1 MILKSRARSLKTIGA
16 LTATLLIGG
25 GFAVQPAAAGEN
37 DILPGGP
44 QVHQPSPG
52 TSTDQFIIGLKDN
65 TVQAAQARAAVE
77 NASDKVASRL
87 GMAAKAVRE
96 IATGGH
102 VVKLDE
108 ALSPTDAEKFAQS
121 LRQDPNVA
129 YAEPDAV
136 MQIAAAPNDSYFN
149 EQWDL
154 WESQGGIGTTG
165 AWDYTRGEGI
175 VVAVVDTGITRHPDL
190 DANVLPGY
198 DMIAT
203 AMDGRDGD
211 GRDPDPTDMGDW
223 APAGEC
229 AVGSRAEDSSWH
241 GTHVAGTIA
250 AVGNNNRGIS
260 GVAPAAKIL
269 PVRAMTFCG
278 GYTSDIADSII
289 WAAGGVVSGVPVN
302 PNPAKVV
309 NLSLGG
315 VMACS
320 ATYQN
325 AINFAHNAG
334 AVVVVAAGNS
344 DQSAADVSP
353 ANCQNVVAVAASTRT
368 GARAD
373 YSNYGNTVDVT
384 APGGDMTTSALNGI
398 LSTFNSG
405 TTTQADP
412 GYAFA
417 EGTSMAAPHVSGVAA
432 LLFSAE
438 GGSLTPSALEQQLK
452 DTARPLTGGC
462 PAGCGAGLV
471 DATAALI
478 AYGGNLPVA
487 PAPVVFRDVDGT
499 SKDTFQVPA
508 VKGVEYLV
516 GGVVV
521 DAGTYPATGTVTV
534 TARAARDY
542 VLATGAT
549 AKWTYTFKSTR
560 IKITDFNGDGK
571 SDVLARD
578 TNGVLWLYPG
588 NGSGGWLPAKQVG
601 SGWNVMTAIE
611 SVGDFDGDG
620 KADVIARNTN
630 GVLWLYPG
638 NGTGGWLTAK
648 QIGSGWNVMTV
659 IEAPGDFNG
668 DGKADVIARDG
679 NGVLWLYP
687 GNGAGGWL
695 TSKQIGSGWNVMT
708 AIDGPGDF
716 DGDGKADV
724 LARNSSGGLLLYPGN
739 GSGGWLAAKQIGWG
753 WGGMN
758 AIEGPGDFDGD
769 GAVDILA
776 RNGAGGLVLYPGN
789 GSGGFLTARQVG
801 SGWQVMTILL

>member
-1 MILKSRARSLKTIGA
+1 MILKSRAQSLKTIGA
-16 LTATLLIGG
+16 LTATLLISGG
-25 GFAVQPAAAGEN
+25 LAVQPAAAGEN
-37 DILPGGP
+37 DVLPGGP
-44 QVHQPSPG
+44 RVHQSSPE

-65 TVQAAQARAAVE
+65 TVQAAQAAVE
-77 NASDKVASRL
+77 DAADKAASKL
-87 GMAAKAVRE
+87 GVAAKSVRDT
-96 IATGGH
+96 ATGGH

-108 ALSPTDAEKFAQS
+108 ALSATDAEKFAQS
-121 LRQDPNVA
+121 LRLEPNVA

-136 MQIAAAPNDSYFN
+136 MHIAATPNDSFFN
-149 EQWDL
+149 DQWDL
-154 WESQGGIGTTG
+154 WESQGSIRTPG
-165 AWDYTRGEGI
+165 AWDYTRGEGV
-175 VVAVVDTGITRHPDL
+175 VVAVVDTGITKHPDL

-203 AMDGRDGD
+203 AVDGRDGD

-229 AVGSRAEDSSWH
+229 AAGSPAENSSWH

-260 GVAPAAKIL
+260 GVAPGAKIL

-302 PNPAKVV
+302 PNPAKVI

-315 VMACS
+315 VKACS

-344 DQSAADVSP
+344 DQPAADVSP
-353 ANCQNVVAVAASTRT
+353 ANCQNVVAVAASTRA

-373 YSNYGNTVDVT
+373 YSNYGSTVDVT
-384 APGGDMTTSALNGI
+384 APGGDMTTNVQDGI

-405 TTTQADP
+405 ATTQGEP
-412 GYAFA
+412 GYAWA

-438 GGSLTPSALEQQLK
+438 GGSLTPSALEQRLK
-452 DTARPLTGGC
+452 DTARPLPGGC
-462 PAGCGAGLV
+462 SKGCGAGLV
-471 DATAALI
+471 NATAAL
-478 AYGGNLPVA
+478 AN
-487 PAPVVFRDVDGT
+487 
-499 SKDTFQVPA
+499 A
-508 VKGVEYLV
+508 V
-516 GGVVV
+516 
-521 DAGTYPATGTVTV
+521 
-534 TARAARDY
+534 
-542 VLATGAT
+542 
-549 AKWTYTFKSTR
+549 KSTR
-560 IKITDFNGDGK
+560 VKITDFNGDGK

-588 NGSGGWLPAKQVG
+588 NGAGGWLPAKQVG

-611 SVGDFDGDG
+611 SVGDFNGDG
-620 KADVIARNTN
+620 KADVIARDTK

-638 NGTGGWLTAK
+638 NGTGGWLAAK
-648 QIGSGWNVMTV
+648 QIGSGWNVMTA

-668 DGKADVIARDG
+668 DGKADVMARDG

-695 TSKQIGSGWNVMT
+695 AAKQIGSGWNVMT

-769 GAVDILA
+769 GAVDLLA

-789 GSGGFLTARQVG
+789 GAGGFFPARQVG
-801 SGWQVMTILL
+801 SGWQVMSILL

>member
-1 MILKSRARSLKTIGA
+1 MVKKYAQQSLRFVGIA
-16 LTATLLIGG
+16 TAAVLIGG
-25 GFAVQPAAAGEN
+25 GFAAQPALADDRN
-37 DILPGGP
+37 ILPSAP
-44 QVHQPSPG
+44 QALRSTPES
-52 TSTDQFIIGLKDN
+52 STDQFIVGIKDN
-65 TVQAAQARAAVE
+65 SVQAARAAVE
-77 NASDKVASRL
+77 EAADNAASKL
-87 GMAAKAVRE
+87 GVSAQTVRDV
-96 IATGGH
+96 ATGGH

-108 ALSPTDAEKFAQS
+108 ALSAADAEKFAQS
-121 LRQDPNVA
+121 LRLDTNVA

-136 MQIAAAPNDSYFN
+136 MHIASTPNDTLFN
-149 EQWDL
+149 DQWDL
-154 WESQGGIGTTG
+154 WESQGGMRMPF
-165 AWDYTRGEGI
+165 AWDYTHGEGV

-198 DMIAT
+198 DMIYT
-203 AMDGRDGD
+203 AVDGRDGD

-229 AVGSRAEDSSWH
+229 AVGSPAENSSWH

-250 AVGNNNRGIS
+250 AVGNNGRGVS
-260 GVAPAAKIL
+260 GVAPGAKIL

-302 PNPAKVV
+302 PNPAKVI

-315 VMACS
+315 VKACS

-334 AVVVVAAGNS
+334 AAVVVAAGNS
-344 DQSAADVSP
+344 NQPAADVSP
-353 ANCQNVVAVAASTRT
+353 ANCQNVITVAASTRA
-368 GARAD
+368 GARAY
-373 YSNYGNTVDVT
+373 YSNYGSTVDVT
-384 APGGDMTTSALNGI
+384 APGGDMRTDPTNGV
-398 LSTFNSG
+398 LSTFNTG
-405 TTTQADP
+405 TTAPADP
-412 GYAFA
+412 AYAWA
-417 EGTSMAAPHVSGVAA
+417 QGTSMAAPHVSGLAA
-432 LLFSAE
+432 LLFAAE
-438 GGSLTPSALEQQLK
+438 GSSLSPDTLEQQLK
-452 DTARPLTGGC
+452 DTSRQLPGGC
-462 PAGCGAGLV
+462 AAGCGAGLV

-478 AYGGNLPVA
+478 AYGGNMPVA
-487 PAPVVFRDVDGT
+487 PSPVVFRDFDGT

-534 TARAARDY
+534 TARAAKDY
-542 VLATGAT
+542 VLAAGAT
-549 AKWTYTFKSTR
+549 TKWSYTFKSTR

-578 TNGVLWLYPG
+578 TNGALWLYPG

-611 SVGDFDGDG
+611 SVGDFNGDG
-620 KADVIARNTN
+620 KADVIARDSK

-638 NGTGGWLTAK
+638 NGTGGWLAAK
-648 QIGSGWNVMTV
+648 QIGSGWTVMTA
-659 IEAPGDFNG
+659 IETPGDFNG

-687 GNGAGGWL
+687 GNGTGGWL
-695 TSKQIGSGWNVMT
+695 AAKQIGSGWNVMT
-708 AIDGPGDF
+708 AIDGTGDF

-724 LARNSSGGLLLYPGN
+724 LARNSSGGLMLYPGN
-739 GSGGWLAAKQIGWG
+739 GQGGWLAAKQIGWG
-753 WGGMN
+753 WGGMT

-769 GAVDILA
+769 GPVDILA

-789 GSGGFLTARQVG
+789 GSGGFLPARQVG
-801 SGWQVMTILL
+801 SGWNVMSIIL